1 MVNRTSSLQPKRIVR
16 SKELC
21 DLLGI
26 SRTTAWR
33 WERQGHLPP
42 SRRIGPNVKGWCWEE
57 IEAFLEE
64 TAPVL
69 PEPSSP
75 SSLGGGRQE

>member
-1 MVNRTSSLQPKRIVR
+1 MPQEVRTLQPKRIVR

-21 DLLGI
+21 NLLGI

-57 IEAFLEE
+57 IEAFLQE
-64 TAPVL
+64 TAPVH

-75 SSLGGGRQE
+75 SSLSGRRQE